1 MTAAGKEGDMN
12 AGSEAKGEGMRGRGA
27 ARVIDMAVPARD
39 EDANEFQGHY
49 HDAGVSFIIT

>member
-1 MTAAGKEGDMN
+1 MN